1 MASSF
6 LGVFPMLFQLADDPL
21 HGSSGRPWRRRPFN
35 NLLLL
40 LYASN
45 NHVRVADFLLLRHA
59 MHAHHSLTLSIYI
72 SAHAG
77 TAQRRTHAGRLG
89 RGK

>member
-1 MASSF
+1 MDRVDVR
-6 LGVFPMLFQLADDPL
+6 GVDDL
-21 HGSSGRPWRRRPFN
+21 STICCSYFMD
-35 NLLLL
+35 
-40 LYASN
+40 ASN

-59 MHAHHSLTLSIYI
+59 MHAHHSLTHSLTLTIYI

>member
-1 MASSF
+1 
-6 LGVFPMLFQLADDPL
+6 MLFQLADDPL

-59 MHAHHSLTLSIYI
+59 MHAHHSHSLYI
-72 SAHAG
+72 SV
-77 TAQRRTHAGRLG
+77 RTQALHSVVHMLVD
-89 RGK
+89 